1 MNHVNRVFMYH
12 GAEHKAIN
20 ALEHGKDLTV
30 ANVQAESRLHPRCGT
45 SFVVLVIVLS
55 VLAVSPFY
63 GLPIWYRIPIQLL
76 MLMPVAGIGF
86 ELLRLAGK
94 FRDNPIAAAV
104 SRPGMWTQLLTT
116 REPDDSMVEVAIAS
130 LKAVMDAEEN
140 RQTTAAAA
148 DTIAVS

>member
-1 MNHVNRVFMYH
+1 
-12 GAEHKAIN
+12 
-20 ALEHGKDLTV
+20 
-30 ANVQAESRLHPRCGT
+30 
-45 SFVVLVIVLS
+45 VIVLS

-76 MLMPVAGIGF
+76 MLMPVAGVAF

-130 LKAVMDAEEN
+130 LKAVMDAEAN
-140 RQTTAAAA
+140 RQTTATTPDLKAAN
-148 DTIAVS
+148 

>member
-1 MNHVNRVFMYH
+1 
-12 GAEHKAIN
+12 
-20 ALEHGKDLTV
+20 
-30 ANVQAESRLHPRCGT
+30 
-45 SFVVLVIVLS
+45 VIVLS

-76 MLMPVAGIGF
+76 MLMPVAGVAF

-130 LKAVMDAEEN
+130 LKAVMDAEAN
-140 RQTTAAAA
+140 RQATATTPDLKTAN
-148 DTIAVS
+148 

>member
-1 MNHVNRVFMYH
+1 M
-12 GAEHKAIN
+12 
-20 ALEHGKDLTV
+20 
-30 ANVQAESRLHPRCGT
+30 QAESRLHPRCGT

-76 MLMPVAGIGF
+76 MLMPVAGVAF

-130 LKAVMDAEEN
+130 LKAVMDAEAN
-140 RQTTAAAA
+140 RKTA
-148 DTIAVS
+148 DTTREPLTVS

>member
-1 MNHVNRVFMYH
+1 
-12 GAEHKAIN
+12 
-20 ALEHGKDLTV
+20 
-30 ANVQAESRLHPRCGT
+30 
-45 SFVVLVIVLS
+45 
-55 VLAVSPFY
+55 
-63 GLPIWYRIPIQLL
+63 

-140 RQTTAAAA
+140 RQTTASSTDAI
-148 DTIAVS
+148 TVS

>member
-1 MNHVNRVFMYH
+1 
-12 GAEHKAIN
+12 
-20 ALEHGKDLTV
+20 
-30 ANVQAESRLHPRCGT
+30 
-45 SFVVLVIVLS
+45 VLS

-76 MLMPVAGIGF
+76 MLMPVAGVAF

-130 LKAVMDAEEN
+130 LKAVMDAEAN
-140 RQTTAAAA
+140 RQPTATAPDLKTAN
-148 DTIAVS
+148 

>member
-1 MNHVNRVFMYH
+1 
-12 GAEHKAIN
+12 
-20 ALEHGKDLTV
+20 
-30 ANVQAESRLHPRCGT
+30 
-45 SFVVLVIVLS
+45 
-55 VLAVSPFY
+55 
-63 GLPIWYRIPIQLL
+63 